1 MEVVLVHLFL
11 LMVYGV
17 QNQGGCQQTDIAT
30 MESCVRSIDRSN
42 YCLRMN
48 Q

>member
-17 QNQGGCQQTDIAT
+17 QNQGGCQQTLPPWRAVFD
-30 MESCVRSIDRSN
+30 RSIDPTIVSE
-42 YCLRMN
+42 
-48 Q
+48 